1 MSFDR
6 RAVAALAAAGLLWG
20 TTVPA
25 TKLAVQWLPP
35 GWLTLIRFGLAAAIA
50 LVACRH
56 RLRAAYSH
64 SVLAWGAAGYGGTIL
79 LQNEGVLRTSVT
91 HAALLVGVTPVLVA
105 VIAALW
111 FRTVARPAA
120 WAGYVVSIAGV
131 VLVAGLGGAGGHAT
145 AAGDG
150 LVVVSL
156 LLSASFTVAQTR
168 LLPGRDPLAVT
179 AWQFLA
185 ATLAAL
191 PVALTEPFPSAA
203 GAGSGIPVTAALALG
218 GTLAP
223 FALFAYGQSRVSAAS
238 AATFLNLEPLV
249 GAAAGI
255 VVFGDPLGLPQ
266 IAGAAAILAGIAI
279 SSLALT
285 TKPRRRRDAAVPAPA
300 RIRPRTRLAN

>member
-1 MSFDR
+1 MNFDR
-6 RAVAALAAAGLLWG
+6 RAVTALVAAGLLWG

-35 GWLTLIRFGLAAAIA
+35 GWLTLARFALAAAIL

-56 RLRAAYSH
+56 RLRAACSPA
-64 SVLAWGAAGYGGTIL
+64 VLAWGAAGYGGTIL
-79 LQNEGVLRTSVT
+79 VQNEGVLRTSVT
-91 HAALLVGVTPVLVA
+91 HAALLVGATPVLVA
-105 VIAALW
+105 IIAALR
-111 FRTVARPAA
+111 FRSVTRPLA
-120 WAGYVVSIAGV
+120 WAGYAVSIAGV
-131 VLVAGLGGAGGHAT
+131 GLVAGLGAAGGHST

-150 LVVVSL
+150 LVVISL

-191 PVALTEPFPSAA
+191 PVALTEGLPGAA
-203 GAGSGIPVTAALALG
+203 GAGRGLPVVILLALG

-223 FALFAYGQSRVSAAS
+223 FALFAYGQSRVSAAT

-249 GAAAGI
+249 GAAAGV

-266 IAGAAAILAGIAI
+266 FVGAAAILAGIAL
-279 SSLALT
+279 SSLALGRQ
-285 TKPRRRRDAAVPAPA
+285 PRRRRRRLTRAFLRPVPG
-300 RIRPRTRLAN
+300 